1 MVTGLED
8 EGRTPRIRV
17 LLCDDHAIVRQGT
30 RELLEKEPDIEVVG
44 EAGDG
49 REAVELARRLRPD
62 VVAMDLAMPK
72 LNGIGAT
79 KLIKEAVPSVAVLVI
94 TAYDDQEYVAAALEA
109 GAAGYLTKSASY
121 EELVRDI
128 RAVARGEPVLD
139 PSAMRRLITMIIA
152 SRGAVAEGSAPP
164 IPSSERG
171 LPGGVS
177 GSPRAPAGA
186 GLTQRELEVL
196 RLAAGGLTNKE
207 IGAKLYISPRTVQ
220 VHLANIFEK
229 LAVGSRTEAV
239 MAALAQG
246 LLKLD
251 EMER

>member
-1 MVTGLED
+1 MVLES
-8 EGRTPRIRV
+8 EGRGPRIRV

-30 RELLEKEPDIEVVG
+30 RELLEKEHDIEVVG

-49 REAVELARRLRPD
+49 HEAVELAKRLKPD

-79 KLIKEAVPSVAVLVI
+79 RMIKEAVPSAAVLVI

-139 PSAMRRLITMIIA
+139 PSAMRRLISMVVA
-152 SRGAVAEGSAPP
+152 SRGGDAGAPGSSGASGQAGRREGA
-164 IPSSERG
+164 
-171 LPGGVS
+171 S
-177 GSPRAPAGA
+177 GSPPSVAGV
-186 GLTQRELEVL
+186 GLTQREMEVL
-196 RLAAGGLTNKE
+196 RLAARGLTNKE
-207 IGAKLYISPRTVQ
+207 IGAELYISPRTVQ

-229 LAVGSRTEAV
+229 LSVGSRTEAV

-251 EMER
+251 EVER